1 MVKFFYGLF
10 LSLSKLCEVYKPFET
25 IFVNFYHIFSKKW
38 YISAIIIVISIH
50 REIEITG
57 EKGDKMVG
65 ERIRQL
71 RIHKQLTQKELTEGI
86 CSITYLSRIE
96 NGQIN
101 PSAEFLRKVSKRLGY
116 DLTEL
121 SVPNRDEKTLEIV
134 ENYKQSEKI
143 SEEDLSYLLV
153 QTYELN
159 STKINLHLY
168 GVLLRYYTTKGEIEQ
183 ARSIFNLSKRFIS
196 GEISEG
202 LEEEYFYYFLACGN
216 YFYYFQDFE
225 RANHYYSKGESLLI
239 DRDNLD
245 AAKLYY
251 NLSLVKQRT
260 YDNQEVSLYY
270 SQKAYDIFKNYGEKK
285 YIITVLITL
294 GVQYQLN
301 NELDTSM
308 DCLKKAEAIIVEDKE
323 SEKFVNYIAMIQ
335 HNMGRIFERKRD
347 YQGAVTYYLKSIEL
361 FESHS
366 SEQQNVYPLK
376 RLVEIYIELKDWV
389 LVDKYLE
396 KAIFITE
403 KHGLKYDYILLNIIK
418 FSVKKL
424 QGNESSYEKG
434 MQKLLDTAMQLNQ
447 GALIRRIT
455 KELGSHFY
463 EKKAYKK
470 AADLLMKALD
480 YEN

>member
-1 MVKFFYGLF
+1 MEMKG
-10 LSLSKLCEVYKPFET
+10 
-25 IFVNFYHIFSKKW
+25 KK
-38 YISAIIIVISIH
+38 
-50 REIEITG
+50 EDE
-57 EKGDKMVG
+57 MVG

-71 RIHKQLTQKELTEGI
+71 RIHKQLTQKELIEGI

-121 SVPNRDEKTLEIV
+121 SSPNRDEKTLGIV
-134 ENYKQSEKI
+134 ENYKRNGEI
-143 SEEDLSYLLV
+143 TEENLTYLHI
-153 QTYELN
+153 QTLELN
-159 STKINLHLY
+159 STEINLEIY

-183 ARSIFNLSKRFIS
+183 ARNIYNLSKRFIS
-196 GEISEG
+196 GEMSVE

-216 YFYYFQDFE
+216 FFYCLQDFTL
-225 RANHYYSKGESLLI
+225 ANHYYSKGESLLK
-239 DRDNLD
+239 DKDNLE

-260 YDNQEVSLYY
+260 YANQEVSLYY
-270 SQKAYDIFKNYGEKK
+270 SQKAYEIFKKYGEKEN
-285 YIITVLITL
+285 IIIVLITL

-308 DCLKKAEAIIVEDKE
+308 ECLKKAEAIIVKDKDR
-323 SEKFVNYIAMIQ
+323 EKYVSYTAMIQ
-335 HNMGRIFERKRD
+335 HNMGRIYEKKKD
-347 YQGAVTYYLKSIEL
+347 YRGAVTYYIKSMEK
-361 FESHS
+361 FERHS
-366 SEQQNVYPLK
+366 LEQQNVYPLK

-396 KAIFITE
+396 KAIAITE
-403 KHGLKYDYILLNIIK
+403 KHQLKYDYIRLNMIK
-418 FSVKKL
+418 LSVKKI

-434 MQKLLDTAMQLNQ
+434 MQKLLDTAIQLNQ
-447 GALIRRIT
+447 GALIKKIT
-455 KELGSHFY
+455 KELGNHFY

-470 AADLLMKALD
+470 AADLLRRALD
-480 YEN
+480 CEK